1 MQRRVGG
8 GVRFTGKARDRQG
21 TRPVGVCGVGRAAA
35 VPRYHSWRQGRAHG
49 PRSAIVGQPRE
60 KEDGPGPM
68 E

>member
-1 MQRRVGG
+1 MRRRVGG
-8 GVRFTGKARDRQG
+8 GARFAGKARDRQG
-21 TRPVGVCGVGRAAA
+21 TRPAGVGGVERAVA

-60 KEDGPGPM
+60 KEDGLGPM